1 MSDYERCEQCE
12 SPVEAA
18 QRYCVVCGTRR
29 RHVHDPAARFHSEA
43 TSRARSARTTRAPGR
58 AHRRSPSGGLG
69 LALALAAIPLAVA
82 AGVLIGRPSDG
93 TDSKLLAAL
102 RAQKPTVVNVGGG
115 AQGGAA
121 AATTATASTSSATPV
136 ARVTSSFGLAQ
147 GYAVELATLPGRGTT
162 SATVAVAERH
172 ARTRGATAVGLISQ
186 SDFRVT
192 PAPPAGVYVIY
203 SGQFRTSADATAA
216 LAKLHH
222 AFPSAKVIA
231 VRSVASSG
239 SGVVLAKTAY
249 GSAHSVSGF
258 KPSSSQLSSGAKVV
272 SQVSK
277 EINGG
282 YVKSQRGLPDAVSV
296 P

>member
-12 SPVEAA
+12 SPVEAT

-29 RHVHDPAARFHSEA
+29 RHVHDPAARFHAEA
-43 TSRARSARTTRAPGR
+43 TSRSRSARSSRAPGR
-58 AHRRSPSGGLG
+58 APRRSPSGGLG

-82 AGVLIGRPSDG
+82 AGVLIGRPGDG
-93 TDSKLLAAL
+93 MDSKLLAAL
-102 RAQKPTVVNVGGG
+102 RDQKPTVVNVGGG
-115 AQGGAA
+115 AQTGAGTSTAA
-121 AATTATASTSSATPV
+121 AVSTTAATPV
-136 ARVTSSFGLAQ
+136 ARPTSTFGLAQ
-147 GYAVELATLPGRGTT
+147 GYAVEVGTLPRAGTT
-162 SATVAVAERH
+162 SATVATAERR
-172 ARTRGATAVGLISQ
+172 ARARGASAVGLISQ

-192 PAPPAGVYVIY
+192 PAPAAGAYVVY
-203 SGQFRTSADATAA
+203 SGEYRTQAEATAA
-216 LAKLHH
+216 LAKLRH

-231 VRSVASSG
+231 VRSIASSG
-239 SGVVLAKTAY
+239 SGVVLAKTSY

-282 YVKSQRGLPDAVSV
+282 YVKSQQGLPDAVSV